1 MNPNSEAVIPKANFR
16 YFRSPQTVV
25 SRFVV
30 RNSIRSA
37 ALWALIFGVYVAS
50 KGIGYAV
57 AYPTVAS
64 RIKIAASLGNNA
76 GFNAILGA
84 PHDLGTITGEI
95 AWNTLIVMTIIGSVW
110 AYLKATKTFRGE
122 EDAGRWELLLSGQTT
137 AKMATIN
144 ALAGLSFSLVVMYV
158 VTAVT
163 FVAIGKDHNVD
174 YSVMAGMF
182 FALAATA
189 GAAMFMAIGA
199 VVSQLMPTRSRA
211 AGVSTAILGVFFLVR
226 AAADAT
232 NLHWLLNLTPIGWID
247 KLQPLY
253 GSQPIW
259 LLPIIAFIA
268 VLVVI
273 TVVLAGRRDLGDSTF
288 ADKDSSKPH
297 NRLLNTP
304 IGLAVR
310 LNRGV
315 TISWLVGIFIATVF
329 YSFLTKAATTLLSD
343 SSGLKKDFSAATSL
357 LHTNLDLIWLGV
369 TFYLMMMLIMAYVA
383 SAVGAVRKDE
393 ADGYVDNLLVCEVS
407 RMRWLWGRISL
418 IVGGI
423 VLAGL
428 VVALGAWL
436 GIANEA
442 TGISF
447 HQLLVA
453 GVNALVPAV
462 FILGL
467 GIFALGFAPR
477 LTTVIAYSAIAWSF
491 LISILKSGLHLNHWV
506 LDTSI
511 LQHVNLAPVANPVW
525 KTAIII
531 VCLGILLAVVG
542 ALRFNNR
549 DLQSE

>member
-1 MNPNSEAVIPKANFR
+1 MNPNAEVVIPKTNFR

-25 SRFVV
+25 SRFVT

-37 ALWALIFGVYVAS
+37 ALWALIFGIYVAS
-50 KGIGYAV
+50 KGIGYAT

-64 RIKIAASLGNNA
+64 RIKVAASLSNNA
-76 GFNAILGA
+76 GFNAILGI
-84 PHDLGTITGEI
+84 PHSLSTVTGEI

-137 AKMATIN
+137 AKMACIN
-144 ALAGLSFSLVVMYV
+144 ALAGLSVSLVVMYLV
-158 VTAVT
+158 SAIT
-163 FVAIGKDHNVD
+163 FVVIGKDHNVD
-174 YSVMAGMF
+174 YSVTAGLF

-232 NLHWLLNLTPIGWID
+232 SLHWLLNLTPIGWID

-259 LLPIIAFIA
+259 LLPIIAFIV

-273 TVVLAGRRDLGDSTF
+273 TVVLAGRRDLGDSMF
-288 ADKDSSKPH
+288 ADKDTSKPH
-297 NRLLNTP
+297 SRLLNSP
-304 IGLAVR
+304 LSLAVR

-315 TISWLVGIFIATVF
+315 TISWLVGIFVATVF
-329 YSFLTKAATTLLSD
+329 YSLLTKAAISLFSD
-343 SSGLKKDFSAATSL
+343 SPGLKKDFSAATSL
-357 LHTNLDLIWLGV
+357 LHTNLELIWLGV

-383 SAVGAVRKDE
+383 SAVGSVRKEE

-423 VLAGL
+423 ALAGL

-436 GIANEA
+436 GIVNED

-447 HQLLVA
+447 HQLLIA

-467 GIFALGFAPR
+467 GIFALGFVPR

-511 LQHVNLAPVANPVW
+511 LQHVTLAPAANPVW

-531 VCLGILLAVVG
+531 VCLGILLATIGV
-542 ALRFNNR
+542 LRFNNR

>member
-1 MNPNSEAVIPKANFR
+1 MNPNSEVVIPKASFK

-25 SRFVV
+25 SRFVT

-50 KGIGYAV
+50 KGIGYAT

-64 RIKIAASLGNNA
+64 RVKVAASLGNNA
-76 GFNAILGA
+76 GFNAILGI
-84 PHDLGTITGEI
+84 PHSLNTVSGEI
-95 AWNTLIVMTIIGSVW
+95 AWNTLIVITIIGSVW

-137 AKMATIN
+137 ARMACVN
-144 ALAGLSFSLVVMYV
+144 ALAGLSISLVVMYLV
-158 VTAVT
+158 SAIT
-163 FVAIGKDHNVD
+163 FIVIGKDHAVGF
-174 YSVMAGMF
+174 SVTAGLF

-199 VVSQLMPTRSRA
+199 FVSQLMPTRSRA
-211 AGVSTAILGVFFLVR
+211 AGVSTAMLGIFFLIR
-226 AAADAT
+226 AAGSAT
-232 NLHWLLNLTPIGWID
+232 SLHWLLNLTPIGWID

-259 LLPIIAFIA
+259 LLPIVALIV
-268 VLVVI
+268 VLVVV
-273 TVVLAGRRDLGDSTF
+273 TVILAGRRDLGDSTF
-288 ADKDSSKPH
+288 ADKDTSKPH
-297 NRLLNTP
+297 NRLLNNP
-304 IGLAVR
+304 LGVAFR

-315 TISWLVGIFIATVF
+315 TISWLAGIFVATAF
-329 YSFLTKAATTLLSD
+329 YSFLTKAATSLLSD
-343 SSGLKKDFSAATSL
+343 SPGLKKSFSAAESL

-383 SAVGAVRKDE
+383 SAVGSVRKDE

-423 VLAGL
+423 ALAGL
-428 VVALGAWL
+428 AVALGAWL
-436 GIANEA
+436 GIINES

-447 HQLLVA
+447 HQLLIA
-453 GVNALVPAV
+453 GVNAIVPAV

-467 GIFALGFAPR
+467 GIFALGFMPR

-491 LISILKSGLHLNHWV
+491 LISILKSGLHLNHWI

-511 LQHVNLAPVANPVW
+511 LQHVNLAPAANPVW
-525 KTAIII
+525 KTAIVV
-531 VCLGILLAVVG
+531 VCLGVLLAVLG
-542 ALRFNNR
+542 ALRFNSR